1 MDVKRIVL
9 FSSLAIVTYLL
20 IIQWNEDFSQQEDLI
35 QAPEFQE
42 ISSRSSSADSFD
54 EEDAVLE
61 LSDPDAHLL
70 ESSEEAAATVAA
82 ATNLVRVTTDT
93 LDVRINPRG
102 GDLVYAALLNH
113 KARVDSDNPF
123 VLLQDNQQRHYVV
136 QSDVA
141 GLGNT
146 RRIQLE
152 PEFSEYEL
160 GETEDQ
166 LEVRLL
172 GEVEGVQVAKV
183 FTFFRGKHS
192 VQVDYE
198 LVNQSDQAL
207 EPSFIGLLK
216 RDNSPDPSQGEF
228 LGMSAY
234 LGAAFSTEEQRYE
247 KVSFRDISRSGF
259 QEYSQ
264 GGWAALLQHY
274 FISAWIPNQQET
286 SFFSTRT
293 DRAGN
298 NIVGFRGQEQRLNP
312 GETLT
317 LGATLFIGPKIQ
329 SEMGA
334 LVDHLELTVDYG
346 WLWFIAQPLFW
357 LLDWFHGF
365 VGNWGVA
372 IILVTVVIKLLFFK
386 LSATAYRSMANM
398 RRVAPKLAQI
408 KEECGDDR
416 SKLSQRMM
424 ELYKKEKI
432 NPMGGCLP
440 ILVQMPVFIAL
451 YWMLLESVELRHAPF
466 MLWIADLS
474 MKDPY
479 FVLPILMGVSM
490 YLQQLLNPTPPDPM
504 QAKIM
509 KMLPIIF
516 TFFFLFFPAGL
527 VLYWLVNN
535 ILSILQQWYITRKI
549 EKEDAAKQATRS

>member
-20 IIQWNEDFSQQEDLI
+20 IIQWNEDFSQPEEVV
-35 QAPEFQE
+35 QAPELRQSTPLAESQFG
-42 ISSRSSSADSFD
+42 DD
-54 EEDAVLE
+54 EDATLE
-61 LSDPDAHLL
+61 LSDPRAGFP
-70 ESSEEAAATVAA
+70 EPTSSPSSEQHEASG
-82 ATNLVRVTTDT
+82 LVRVTTDT

-102 GDLVYAALLNH
+102 GDLVYAALLQH
-113 KARVDSDNPF
+113 KTRVGSDNPF
-123 VLLQDNQQRHYVV
+123 VLLQDNEQRHYIV

-141 GLGNT
+141 GLGNQ
-146 RRIQLE
+146 RRIQLQ
-152 PEFSEYEL
+152 PESFEYEL
-160 GETEDQ
+160 LDGQDQ
-166 LEVRLL
+166 LEVRMT
-172 GEVEGVQVAKV
+172 GEVEGIEVAKV
-183 FTFFRGKHS
+183 FTFHRGQHH
-192 VQVDYE
+192 VRVNYE
-198 LVNQSDQAL
+198 LNNLSENTAN
-207 EPSFIGLLK
+207 PSFIGLLK

-247 KVSFRDISRSGF
+247 KVSFRDIRRSGF
-259 QEYSQ
+259 QEFSE
-264 GGWAALLQHY
+264 GGWAAMLQHY
-274 FISAWIPNQQET
+274 FISAWIPDQNQT

-293 DRAGN
+293 DRADN
-298 NIVGFRGQEQRLNP
+298 NIAGFRSADFNLEPGQQM
-312 GETLT
+312 T
-317 LGATLFIGPKIQ
+317 LGAYLFVGPKIQ
-329 SEMGA
+329 SEMAA
-334 LVDHLELTVDYG
+334 LAPHLELTVDYG

-372 IILVTVVIKLLFFK
+372 IILVTIVIKLLFYK

-398 RRVAPKLAQI
+398 RRVAPKMVQI

-416 SKLSQRMM
+416 QKLSQRMM

-466 MLWIADLS
+466 MLWITDLS

-490 YLQQLLNPTPPDPM
+490 YLQQKLNPTPPDPM

-535 ILSILQQWYITRKI
+535 ILSILQQWYITHKI
-549 EKEDAAKQATRS
+549 EKEEAQKNAARS